1 MIPPLTLSFIDHIQ
15 KGNEKITSKNNNV
28 GGFISDDG
36 FALGL
41 AYLLKIMGQSDKFA
55 NLNWFQSM
63 LNKLENDYNQAD
75 IREKKQTDDT
85 YGNSYERDNMKL
97 DAEMSKRRTTRLT
110 REYEMLNFCFSASSI
125 LFKEIWN
132 STDTK
137 VKRYIQKNIK

>member
-1 MIPPLTLSFIDHIQ
+1 
-15 KGNEKITSKNNNV
+15 
-28 GGFISDDG
+28 
-36 FALGL
+36 
-41 AYLLKIMGQSDKFA
+41 
-55 NLNWFQSM
+55 M

-125 LFKEIWN
+125 LFKEI
-132 STDTK
+132 
-137 VKRYIQKNIK
+137 